1 MDEDEEKI
9 IDMVDERKRL
19 CTGYG
24 LSDDEEYYIMQMYR
38 LQKYQPLSE
47 IVMERKGSMG
57 LSHRKGWLKKIN
69 YNKRKIKRALRKNKL
84 NSGWYFCRGGQK

>member
-1 MDEDEEKI
+1 MDEDEKKLMDEDEKKF
-9 IDMVDERKRL
+9 IDHLDELNRL

-24 LSDDEEYYIMQMYR
+24 LSDLEEYYILQMYR
-38 LQKYQPLSE
+38 LQKYHPLSE

-69 YNKRKIKRALRKNKL
+69 YDKKRIKRTLRKRNR
-84 NSGWYFCRGGQK
+84 NV